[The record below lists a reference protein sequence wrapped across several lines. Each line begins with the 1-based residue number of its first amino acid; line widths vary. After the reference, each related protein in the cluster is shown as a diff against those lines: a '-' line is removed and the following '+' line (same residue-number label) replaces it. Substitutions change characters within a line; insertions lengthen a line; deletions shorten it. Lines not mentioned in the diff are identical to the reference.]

1 MLYPVKNDGDT
12 KEIGAFRREA
22 FQVFER
28 LANEKRR
35 FLSQGAGQ
43 TGGAPDRKRLAQFA
57 LIVLM
62 ANDLAEHRRT
72 PMVPLGQFMGAHVA
86 PKTPKG
92 YLDSL
97 LSRAANPAQK
107 AAEARR
113 QSLRTGLCGWPGFSQ
128 EAFDRGLEQSSEFM
142 TAFAGDYETLR
153 ALSFELSRLTE
164 AAKVDGKPDAERIK
178 VLEQIDRALMPRID
192 TAEIMRKIEDPSRRA
207 GPAIEEDDGPLP
219 A

>member
-22 FQVFER
+22 FEVFER
-28 LANEKRR
+28 MANEKRR
-35 FLSQGAGQ
+35 FLSQGMSQASE
-43 TGGAPDRKRLAQFA
+43 APDRKRLAQFA

-72 PMVPLGQFMGAHVA
+72 PMVPLGQFMGAHIA

-107 AAEARR
+107 AAEACRK
-113 QSLRTGLCGWPGFSQ
+113 SLRTGLCGWPGFSQ
-128 EAFDRGLEQSSEFM
+128 EAFDRGLEQSDEFM
-142 TAFAGDYETLR
+142 SAFAGDYETLR

-164 AAKVDGKPDAERIK
+164 AAKIGGELSEERGKI
-178 VLEQIDRALMPRID
+178 LEQIDRALMPRID
-192 TAEIMRKIEDPSRRA
+192 TAELMREIGDPSC
-207 GPAIEEDDGPLP
+207 GKGHAIEEDDGPLP